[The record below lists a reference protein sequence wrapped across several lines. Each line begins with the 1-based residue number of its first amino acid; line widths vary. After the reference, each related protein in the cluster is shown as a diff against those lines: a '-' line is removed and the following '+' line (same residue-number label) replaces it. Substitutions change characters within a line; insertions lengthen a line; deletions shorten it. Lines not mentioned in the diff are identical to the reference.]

1 MNLYKIVTKNKKE
14 NHHIRLQVRHKSPIV
29 CNGLNL
35 KRVIHVW
42 QGHYQGAN
50 LSIKLLLSIY
60 GYLDLT
66 LAPKIVINAHSTDL
80 YAHIGLKAYSFNKI
94 LETINF

>member
-50 LSIKLLLSIY
+50 LSIKLLLFHIWLPGSHPCAKNSNKC
-60 GYLDLT
+60 T
-66 LAPKIVINAHSTDL
+66 LH
-80 YAHIGLKAYSFNKI
+80 
-94 LETINF
+94 